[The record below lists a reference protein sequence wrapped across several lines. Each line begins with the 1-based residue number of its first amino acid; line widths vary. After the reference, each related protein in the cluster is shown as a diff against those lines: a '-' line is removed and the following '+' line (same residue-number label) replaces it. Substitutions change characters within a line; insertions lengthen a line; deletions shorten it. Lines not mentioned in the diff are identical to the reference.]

1 MLLGEYENQTKIGS
15 LEFQKIAS
23 LQDLTPFQVRR
34 FFDCVRALMSINIRS
49 MAISSLEDIVE
60 FMKTFSNGNNFSGD
74 TYREGEFL
82 KQPMLRLR

>member
-1 MLLGEYENQTKIGS
+1 
-15 LEFQKIAS
+15 
-23 LQDLTPFQVRR
+23 
-34 FFDCVRALMSINIRS
+34 MSINIRS